1 MDGSKDKVDHMIDK
15 NEQRHVPSFV
25 LEETASKPEV
35 KWRETFRIF
44 CANRA
49 ALLGLILVS
58 LFVLIGIFGPLLL
71 PADPFE
77 LVAAPLTGPGEQ
89 TILGSDYLGRD
100 VFVGIIYGTRPTLII
115 ALTATVVTVLIGISI
130 GAVAGFYG
138 GLIDNALMRIT
149 EFFQVLPPLVFAMVI
164 VAVFSSDIV
173 VVVLAIAVTTWTTEA
188 RLTRAEFL
196 KIKEQEYVMAS
207 RAIGDRNWRIMT
219 KIILPN
225 AMPPIVIAITL
236 RVGISI
242 IYEAALSF
250 LGLTDPDL
258 MTWGKMI
265 GLSRDFFFDAWWTVT
280 FPGVAILLVVL
291 CIALI
296 GDGLND
302 AFNPKLRGR

>member
-1 MDGSKDKVDHMIDK
+1 M
-15 NEQRHVPSFV
+15 
-25 LEETASKPEV
+25 
-35 KWRETFRIF
+35 KWRETLRLF
-44 CANRA
+44 CGNRP
-49 ALLGLILVS
+49 ALLGLIV
-58 LFVLIGIFGPLLL
+58 VLIFIFVGIFGQFIF

-77 LVAAPLTGPGEQ
+77 PVAFPLTGPGEH
-89 TILGSDYLGRD
+89 TLLGTDYLGRD
-100 VFVGIIYGTRPTLII
+100 VFAGIIYGTRPTLVI
-115 ALTATVVTVLIGISI
+115 AATATLVTVLIGITL
-130 GAVAGFYG
+130 GAIAGFYG
-138 GLIDNALMRIT
+138 GMIDNVLMRIT

-164 VAVFSSDIV
+164 VAVFSSDMI

-196 KIKEQEYVMAS
+196 KIKEREYVLSA
-207 RAIGDRNWRIMT
+207 RAIGARNFRLIT
-219 KIILPN
+219 RVILPN
-225 AMPPIVIAITL
+225 AMPPLVIAITL
-236 RVGISI
+236 RVGITI

-250 LGLTDPDL
+250 LGLTDPDV

-302 AFNPKLRGR
+302 AFNPKLRGRS

>member
-1 MDGSKDKVDHMIDK
+1 MDKSAVTDDA
-15 NEQRHVPSFV
+15 PFSFA
-25 LEETASKPEV
+25 EEEVKPEV
-35 KWRETFRIF
+35 QWRETLRLF
-44 CANRA
+44 CSNRA
-49 ALLGLILVS
+49 ALLGLIIVTV
-58 LFVLIGIFGPLLL
+58 FVFIGLFGPLIF

-77 LVAAPLTGPGEQ
+77 PVAAPLSAPGEF
-89 TILGSDYLGRD
+89 TLLGTDYLGRD
-100 VFVGIIYGTRPTLII
+100 VAIGMVYGTRPTLII
-115 ALTATVVTVLIGISI
+115 AATATLVTVLIGITI
-130 GAVAGFYG
+130 GAIAGFYG
-138 GLIDNALMRIT
+138 GMIDNVLMRIT

-164 VAVFSSDIV
+164 VAVFSSDMV
-173 VVVLAIAVTTWTTEA
+173 VVVLAIAITTWTTEA

-196 KIKEQEYVMAS
+196 KIREREYVTSA
-207 RAIGDRNWRIMT
+207 RAMGARNARI
-219 KIILPN
+219 ISQVILPN
-225 AMPPIVIAITL
+225 AMPPLVVAITL
-236 RVGISI
+236 RVGITI

-250 LGLTDPDL
+250 LGLTDPDV

>member
-1 MDGSKDKVDHMIDK
+1 MTDHSQK
-15 NEQRHVPSFV
+15 EAAPSFV
-25 LEETASKPEV
+25 FEEADVKPEI
-35 KWRETFRIF
+35 KWRETLRVF

-49 ALLGLILVS
+49 ALFGLVLVS
-58 LFVLIGIFGPLLL
+58 VFVLVGLFGPLIL

-100 VFVGIIYGTRPTLII
+100 VFVGIIYGTRPTMII
-115 ALTATVVTVLIGISI
+115 ALTATLVTVVIGISV
-130 GAVAGFYG
+130 GAIAGFYG
-138 GLIDNALMRIT
+138 GLIDNVLMRIT

-164 VAVFSSDIV
+164 VAVFSSDMV
-173 VVVLAIAVTTWTTEA
+173 VVILAIAVTTWTTEA

-196 KIKEQEYVMAS
+196 KIKEHEYVMAS
-207 RAIGDRNWRIMT
+207 RAIGDRSWRLIT

-225 AMPPIVIAITL
+225 AMPPIIIAITL
-236 RVGISI
+236 RIGLTI

>member
-1 MDGSKDKVDHMIDK
+1 MTENSTARDAS
-15 NEQRHVPSFV
+15 PFSF
-25 LEETASKPEV
+25 EETTAEPEV
-35 KWRETFRIF
+35 KWRETLRIF
-44 CANRA
+44 CANRP
-49 ALLGLILVS
+49 ALIGLILII
-58 LFVLIGIFGPLLL
+58 LFVLVGIFGPVLL

-77 LVAAPLTGPGEQ
+77 LVAAPLSAPGAQ
-89 TILGSDYLGRD
+89 TIMGSDYLGRD
-100 VFVGIIYGTRPTLII
+100 VFVGIIYGARPTMII
-115 ALTATVVTVLIGISI
+115 ALTATVVTVVIGISI

-138 GLIDNALMRIT
+138 GMIDNVLMRIT

-164 VAVFSSDIV
+164 VAVFSSDVV

-196 KIKEQEYVMAS
+196 KIKEHEYVTAS
-207 RAIGDRNWRIMT
+207 RAIGDRNYRIIT

-236 RVGISI
+236 RVGITI

-258 MTWGKMI
+258 ITWGKMI

-280 FPGVAILLVVL
+280 FPGVAILMVVL

>member
-1 MDGSKDKVDHMIDK
+1 MTDHSQK
-15 NEQRHVPSFV
+15 EPAASFV
-25 LEETASKPEV
+25 FEDAEVEPEI
-35 KWRETFRIF
+35 KWRETLRIF

-49 ALLGLILVS
+49 ALFGLVMVS
-58 LFVLIGIFGPLLL
+58 LFVLVGLFGPLFLT
-71 PADPFE
+71 ADPFE
-77 LVAAPLTGPGEQ
+77 LVAAPLTAPGQQ

-100 VFVGIIYGTRPTLII
+100 VFVGIVYGTRPTMII
-115 ALTATVVTVLIGISI
+115 ALTATLVTVVIGISF
-130 GAVAGFYG
+130 GAIAGFYG
-138 GLIDNALMRIT
+138 GLIDNVLMRIT

-173 VVVLAIAVTTWTTEA
+173 VVILAIAVTTWTTEA

-196 KIKEQEYVMAS
+196 KIKEHEYVMAS
-207 RAIGDRNWRIMT
+207 RAIGDRNWRMIT

-225 AMPPIVIAITL
+225 AMPPIIIAITL
-236 RVGISI
+236 RVGLTI

>member
-1 MDGSKDKVDHMIDK
+1 MSDKPSANVKPVFAIAEVAIQP
-15 NEQRHVPSFV
+15 EQR
-25 LEETASKPEV
+25 
-35 KWRETFRIF
+35 WRDTIRLF

-49 ALLGLILVS
+49 ALFGLVAVAV
-58 LFVLIGIFGPLLL
+58 FVFVGLFGPVIF
-71 PADPFE
+71 PADPFDP
-77 LVAAPLTGPGEQ
+77 VAAPLSAPGEY
-89 TILGSDYLGRD
+89 TLLGTDYLGRD
-100 VFVGIIYGTRPTLII
+100 VFLGIIHGTRPTLLI
-115 ALTATVVTVLIGISI
+115 AAIATLVTVLIGITLGS
-130 GAVAGFYG
+130 VAGYFG
-138 GLIDNALMRIT
+138 GVIDNVLMRIT

-164 VAVFSSDIV
+164 VAVFSSDMV

-196 KIKEQEYVMAS
+196 KIREREFVTSS
-207 RAIGDRNWRIMT
+207 RAMGAGNLRI
-219 KIILPN
+219 ISRVILPN
-225 AMPPIVIAITL
+225 AMPPLIVAITL
-236 RVGISI
+236 RVGITI

-250 LGLTDPDL
+250 LGLTDPDV

-280 FPGVAILLVVL
+280 FPGVAILVVVL

>member
-1 MDGSKDKVDHMIDK
+1 MSQTEPKYGNTIFDSSEAMSEPDI
-15 NEQRHVPSFV
+15 
-25 LEETASKPEV
+25 
-35 KWRETFRIF
+35 KWRETVRLF

-49 ALLGLILVS
+49 AFLGFIFVCGFILV
-58 LFVLIGIFGPLLL
+58 GIFGPIIM

-77 LVAAPLTGPGEQ
+77 MVAPPLVEPSGE
-89 TILGSDYLGRD
+89 TYFGSDYLGRD
-100 VFVGIIYGTRPTLII
+100 VFIGIIHGARPTMII
-115 ALTATVVTVLIGISI
+115 ALTATLVTVLIGLTI

-138 GLIDNALMRIT
+138 GMIDNVLMRVT

-173 VVVLAIAVTTWTTEA
+173 VVILAIAVTTWPTEA

-196 KIKEQEYVMAS
+196 KIKEYEYVTAS
-207 RAIGDRNWRIMT
+207 KALGDRNFRIIT

-225 AMPPIVIAITL
+225 AMPPIIIAITL
-236 RVGISI
+236 RVGITV

-258 MTWGKMI
+258 VTWGKMI
-265 GLSRDFFFDAWWTVT
+265 GQSRDFFFDAWWTVT
-280 FPGVAILLVVL
+280 FPGVAILMVVL